1 MVAASG
7 SKENFDFLISKGTNL
22 NMKDTLGND
31 LMYYAFKYYNNNKE
45 VTQHFINQ
53 LRLAGIHGKNKYKNE
68 NTLAHIAIE
77 KNSVFLLKEAIK
89 MGTNINSKNSLS
101 LSPLHL
107 AAMKAT
113 NKELIDVLLKSGA
126 KKNTLTDFDESPYDL
141 ALQNE
146 LLNKGNIDLA
156 FLKIN

>member
-1 MVAASG
+1 
-7 SKENFDFLISKGTNL
+7 
-22 NMKDTLGND
+22 MKDTLGND
-31 LMYYAFKYYNNNKE
+31 LMYYAFKSYNNNNNNKE